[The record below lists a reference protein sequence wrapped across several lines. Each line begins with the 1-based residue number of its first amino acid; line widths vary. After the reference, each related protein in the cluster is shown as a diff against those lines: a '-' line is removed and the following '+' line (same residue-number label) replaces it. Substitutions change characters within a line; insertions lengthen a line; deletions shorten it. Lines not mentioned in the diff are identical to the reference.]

1 MLTEF
6 FAICLKKRIIHRLEA
21 KIQGRSTT
29 EHVIVT
35 KILAEEAITSQCRTI
50 HLVLLDMSKAFDS
63 VDTAIL

>member
-1 MLTEF
+1 MITEF

-21 KIQGRSTT
+21 EIQGTSTT

-35 KILAEEAITSQCRTI
+35 KILVEEAITSQYYTI
-50 HLVLLDMSKAFDS
+50 HLVILDMSKAFDS